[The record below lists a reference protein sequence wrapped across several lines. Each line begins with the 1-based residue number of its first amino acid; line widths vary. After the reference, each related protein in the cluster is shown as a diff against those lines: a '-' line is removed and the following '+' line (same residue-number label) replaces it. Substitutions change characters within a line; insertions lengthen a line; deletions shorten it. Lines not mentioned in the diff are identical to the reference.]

1 MKTKEAIF
9 ITEWKEEM
17 RRRIKLRFADKPLSD
32 KKIEKYLNRMVELR
46 MRNPK
51 VTIVNN
57 YRNKVVHTD
66 LLSLIDTIRE
76 NNLIIG
82 GGGVLSVQHNT
93 PGKLNVLF
101 KYILMLQ
108 ATRSN
113 YKNERKKYEKGTA
126 FWVMF
131 NNYQQNTKTNLNS
144 LYGVHGYNM
153 FVLYNRYIA
162 ECITNQGR
170 QIITTAVMTFE
181 SFLSNGI
188 RFNTEEE
195 VYKFVT
201 NVIDDYKKAFSEHP
215 LDASYFPI
223 DNIDHKVVKRILD
236 VCVFD
241 CSDEF
246 VLTIENIVRNLTY
259 EEKVMFYYKN
269 NLYEFSQLPFIKDK
283 LKYVIDSLDEFNAP
297 DRKLIK
303 DDVVLAVVNELDKFY
318 ETFVLYDHPVY
329 DRVRKAMYTDR
340 DSVLYVDTDS
350 NFLGLN
356 KWVEFVKSDILNYQ
370 YNKPETNIEFI
381 TVNLMA
387 LILENVIDHGLQTL
401 CKHMNVKPEF
411 AKRLYMKNEFYVSR
425 IIFTDAKK
433 RYVSNSI
440 LQEGQLLNDGLGLP
454 DIKGFDKLNVEC
466 FKILRIIETLKCV
479 PIGYY

>member
-1 MKTKEAIF
+1 MDI
-9 ITEWKEEM
+9 
-17 RRRIKLRFADKPLSD
+17 
-32 KKIEKYLNRMVELR
+32 
-46 MRNPK
+46 
-51 VTIVNN
+51 
-57 YRNKVVHTD
+57 
-66 LLSLIDTIRE
+66 
-76 NNLIIG
+76 
-82 GGGVLSVQHNT
+82 
-93 PGKLNVLF
+93 
-101 KYILMLQ
+101 
-108 ATRSN
+108 
-113 YKNERKKYEKGTA
+113 
-126 FWVMF
+126 
-131 NNYQQNTKTNLNS
+131 
-144 LYGVHGYNM
+144 
-153 FVLYNRYIA
+153 
-162 ECITNQGR
+162 
-170 QIITTAVMTFE
+170 
-181 SFLSNGI
+181 
-188 RFNTEEE
+188 
-195 VYKFVT
+195 
-201 NVIDDYKKAFSEHP
+201 
-215 LDASYFPI
+215 
-223 DNIDHKVVKRILD
+223 
-236 VCVFD
+236 CVFD

-246 VLTIENIVRNLTY
+246 VLTIENIVRNLSY

-303 DDVVLAVVNELDKFY
+303 DDAILAVVNELDKFY

-411 AKRLYMKNEFYVSR
+411 AKRLYMKNEFYLSR

-454 DIKGFDKLNVEC
+454 DIKGFDKLNVEYV
-466 FKILRIIETLKCV
+466 KILRIIETLKCG
-479 PIGYY
+479 PIPYTRVNDYRNHE